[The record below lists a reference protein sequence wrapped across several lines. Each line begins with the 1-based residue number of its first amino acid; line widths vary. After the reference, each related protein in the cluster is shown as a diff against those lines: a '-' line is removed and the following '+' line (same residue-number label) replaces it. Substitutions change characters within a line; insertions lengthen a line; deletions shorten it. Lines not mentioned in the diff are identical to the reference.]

1 MTHFSRH
8 FQTFLITKIKIYGIM
23 VIYKQWE
30 QILKKKIALLTC
42 GWNNS
47 FNLNFISGMKK
58 ALASAEADIYIFN
71 AYNYTEYSG
80 FLNFT
85 GFSIFNLI
93 NYEDYDGVIILSD
106 LIDNPR
112 ILERERQRILKAGVP
127 AIAINKK
134 INGLNFIKIDNYTGF
149 YRLLTHLIMEHRLTK
164 FAYVSGSEKSLEYAE
179 RYKAFRTITTEKSIF
194 VPNERIVTIEKSCFK
209 DAYAFFSGFLDTN
222 SELPEVIVCAN
233 DQIALACLLAAKEN
247 EIKVPENLKIV
258 GYEDEPFS
266 KIVHPAITTVQNST
280 THAGYGA
287 VNRFINGNTDLF
299 DIKFEGNM
307 VLRESCGCSSEKTTK
322 EDGTLSILS
331 AINQMESSEEFSN
344 HLNSIGELFTEA
356 MDVFSLL
363 TNIENYFVKS
373 HKFEGNDFCI
383 FLKSDWSSVL
393 INSEENL
400 PQNITYGTQVQPLCS
415 IQNDKKSFRE
425 MISTKSLIPEKMK
438 SEGNNIYLFMP
449 IFYHSYVHGYFVTK
463 NNLFM
468 LENANGYKWT
478 RNFGDGIEQFR
489 KKNMFKQMSQQYLKL
504 STRDALSGLL
514 NRAGIEKLAKPFF
527 QKNKNERITTI
538 LYFVD
543 INRMKVINDQ
553 FGHLHG
559 DLAVKTIAA
568 AVLETVPKNWL
579 CIRYG
584 GDEFLVVG
592 NTVNYNG
599 EDYCAKIKE
608 RISQKTSVMR
618 LPYSLTASV
627 GSYLVDP
634 DSKLSLEEAVNH
646 VDNLMYIQ
654 KQAFHKTH

>member
-1 MTHFSRH
+1 M
-8 FQTFLITKIKIYGIM
+8 
-23 VIYKQWE
+23 
-30 QILKKKIALLTC
+30 KKKIALLTC

-58 ALASAEADIYIFN
+58 ALATAEADVYIFN
-71 AYNYTEYSG
+71 AYNYTESSG
-80 FLNFT
+80 FLNYT

-93 NYEDYDGVIILSD
+93 NYEDFDGVIILSD
-106 LIDNPR
+106 LIENPR
-112 ILERERQRILKAGVP
+112 ILEKERQRILKAGIP
-127 AIAINKK
+127 AISINKK
-134 INGLNFIKIDNYTGF
+134 INALSLIKIDNYTGF
-149 YRLLTHLIMEHRLTK
+149 YNLLTHLIMEHKLTQ
-164 FAYVSGSEKSLEYAE
+164 FAYVSGNEKSLEYAD
-179 RYKAFRTITTEKSIF
+179 RYRAFRTITNEKCIF
-194 VPNERIVTIEKSCFK
+194 VPSERIITIEKSSFK
-209 DAYAFFSGFLDTN
+209 DAYSFFSKYFDETKD
-222 SELPEVIVCAN
+222 LPEVFVCAN
-233 DQIALACLLAAKEN
+233 DQVALACLMAAKERD
-247 EIKVPENLKIV
+247 IKVPDQLKIV
-258 GYEDEPFS
+258 GYEDEKFS
-266 KIVHPAITTVQNST
+266 KIVHPSITSVQNST
-280 THAGYGA
+280 NHAGYGA
-287 VNRFINGNTDLF
+287 INHILNGTRELF

-307 VLRESCGCSSEKTTK
+307 ILRESCGCKVEEKASKTDD
-322 EDGTLSILS
+322 DGTLSILS
-331 AINQMESSEEFSN
+331 SIHNMELSEEFSN
-344 HLNSIGELFTEA
+344 HLNSIGEIFTES

-373 HKFEGNDFCI
+373 HKFEGPNFCI

-393 INSEENL
+393 INSVENL
-400 PQNITYGTQVQPLCS
+400 PQNITYGSQVQPLCS
-415 IQNDKKSFRE
+415 IQKDKKSFRE

-438 SEGNNIYLFMP
+438 SEENNIYLFMP
-449 IFYHSYVHGYFVTK
+449 IFHHSYVHGYFVTK

-468 LENANGYKWT
+468 LENTNGYKWT

-504 STRDALSGLL
+504 STLDALSGLL

-527 QKNKNERITTI
+527 QKNKDDRITTI

-592 NTVNYNG
+592 NTVNYKG

-608 RISQKTSVMR
+608 RINQKTSVMR

-634 DSKLSLEEAVNH
+634 DSKLTLEEAVNH

-654 KQAFHKTH
+654 KQAFHKAH